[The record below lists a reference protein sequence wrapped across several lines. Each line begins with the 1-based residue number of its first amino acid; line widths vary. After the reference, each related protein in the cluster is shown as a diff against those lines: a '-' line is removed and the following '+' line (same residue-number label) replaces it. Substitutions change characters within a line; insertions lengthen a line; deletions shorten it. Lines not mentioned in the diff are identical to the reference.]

1 MSESGFRIN
10 FAGTAKPKPL
20 TSMPA
25 GMYKANVYE
34 LNWGKTGESAR
45 NPGEPKLTITFR
57 ISDGENEGR
66 QVYRTYTFG
75 EKARPFFLQLCEA
88 IGGFTD
94 DQLNGEADILPEE
107 VDHHFQGTEVVISI
121 NRKQDRDFGMEDGF
135 RNEVRNVYSVKSPQ
149 AQKVVSGPSDPRM
162 P

>member
-45 NPGEPKLTITFR
+45 NPGEPKLTVTFR
-57 ISDGENEGR
+57 INDGEYESR

-75 EKARPFFLQLCEA
+75 DKARPFFLQLCEA

-94 DQLNGEADILPEE
+94 AQLEGEADILPEE
-107 VDHHFQGTEVVISI
+107 VDHHFQGADIVISI
-121 NRKQDRDFGMEDGF
+121 NRKADRDFGMEDGY
-135 RNEVRNVYSVKSPQ
+135 RNEVRNVYSLSSPQ
-149 AQKVVSGPSDPRM
+149 AAKVAGDPRM